1 VVEDINGQAKEV
13 AGEMTGREVLER
25 DGEAQVALQ
34 HVGGLS
40 IISG

>member
-1 VVEDINGQAKEV
+1 VVEDINGQARV

-40 IISG
+40 IVSG